1 MDTNQLGRS
10 LPKNN
15 GKFYSDKH
23 FLTLTRHLGS
33 DIGLGPVTQYYKGL
47 SLWYLGFSIMHGS
60 QDGCSGFRHH
70 NCAYGKNKEKAVRSP
85 LVFPF
90 YWESKA
96 FLGTFLV
103 DFLLCLVA
111 RTVGAFKPYQQE
123 RWGKGV
129 FSFPDSTEKTGKRDG
144 RGKVPLC
151 DPVTVYAWITTRE
164 GF

>member
-1 MDTNQLGRS
+1 
-10 LPKNN
+10 
-15 GKFYSDKH
+15 
-23 FLTLTRHLGS
+23 
-33 DIGLGPVTQYYKGL
+33 
-47 SLWYLGFSIMHGS
+47 MHGS

-123 RWGKGV
+123 RWGKAV

-144 RGKVPLC
+144 RGQVPLC
-151 DPVTVYAWITTRE
+151 DPVTVYAWITTGRVFKCFRFKQICATLFILE
-164 GF
+164 IRSQKSEKSSSTFSWICS